1 MPADLKQ
8 KSPLGKADFVII
20 AASVLGMVI
29 MAYLTYLKF
38 SSGGLSFCDINASFS
53 CSAVNRSI
61 YADFFGIPVSILGF
75 LYFAVV
81 GGLVFSKSAERSFYS
96 LVFGATVAALFFSL
110 YLSYVEVFVLK
121 TICLLCETSKALM
134 VVIGTVSLLKM
145 RRAKEN
151 LPFLV
156 N

>member
-8 KSPLGKADFVII
+8 KSQLGKADFVII

-38 SSGGLSFCDINASFS
+38 NSGGLSFCDISESFS
-53 CSAVNRSI
+53 CSAVNRSV

-75 LYFAVV
+75 LYFAGV
-81 GGLVFSKSAERSFYS
+81 GGLTFGKSTERSFYS
-96 LVFGATVAALFFSL
+96 LVFGATVAALVFSL
-110 YLSYVEVFVLK
+110 YLSYVEFFILK
-121 TICLLCETSKALM
+121 IICLLCETSKALM
-134 VVIGTVSLLKM
+134 VVIGAVSLLKM
-145 RRAKEN
+145 RRAKED

>member
-38 SSGGLSFCDINASFS
+38 SSGGLSFCDINSSFS

-61 YADFFGIPVSILGF
+61 YADFFGISVSILGF

-81 GGLVFSKSAERSFYS
+81 GGLVFFNNEVTSF
-96 LVFGATVAALFFSL
+96 FFF
-110 YLSYVEVFVLK
+110 VFV
-121 TICLLCETSKALM
+121 
-134 VVIGTVSLLKM
+134 
-145 RRAKEN
+145 
-151 LPFLV
+151 
-156 N
+156 